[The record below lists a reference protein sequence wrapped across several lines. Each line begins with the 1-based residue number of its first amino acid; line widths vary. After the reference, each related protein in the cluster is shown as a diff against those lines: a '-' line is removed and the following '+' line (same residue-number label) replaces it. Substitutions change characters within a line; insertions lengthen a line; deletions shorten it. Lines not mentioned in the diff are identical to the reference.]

1 MESPAIGG
9 MSGGNYRSADGTST
23 ELPLSAAQL
32 GFWFAQQLDPQNAGF
47 NVGEYLEIHGPID
60 PTLFQA
66 ALRQG
71 ILETDVLRIRLVERA
86 GEPRQI
92 IAESAEWSLP
102 YMDVSGEVDP
112 AMAALSWMSADM
124 ERPTDLLRG
133 PLFAFALFKAAAD
146 RFLWYARYHHV
157 ALDGLS
163 RSLIARRVADVYTAL
178 AGRSLPD
185 GNVPGPLAAIVADDA
200 AYRASDDFARD
211 RQYWNEYL
219 DDAADPTSIANGRF
233 LRSSGLIRRTIH
245 LHVPGTAR
253 LRALGRLSRVVTAA
267 TAIFVHRL
275 TRAEDL
281 VLGLSVAA
289 RSDETRT
296 AAGMVAN
303 AVPLRIKVDPDARVG
318 DFVAEVDRQIRAVL
332 PHQRYRFTDLRRD
345 LHRIDDDRPIFGPV
359 VNIQPFDYG
368 FRFAGAPVT
377 LFNLSVGPVEDLAII
392 AYDHPGTAELRIDLD
407 ANPALYGA
415 DVLAGHGQHLLRLL
429 ETIADPDAT
438 IAHLDMLA
446 PDERRQVLVG
456 WNLTQ
461 ADYPTERHIDE
472 LFANQT
478 GRTPERVAAVFGDQ
492 RLSYAELNRRADGLA
507 HRLRALG
514 VGPDVLVA
522 FFLERSLDMLVGM
535 LGVLKAGGAY
545 VPLDPTH
552 PRNRL
557 AYMLADAQPLVL
569 LTQERLLPDL
579 PPHRSHVAVID
590 AGAPRAARLEHAPAP
605 GRARSRR
612 DLAYVIYTSG
622 STGEPKGVE
631 IEHRAVVNLLASMQR
646 RPGLGA
652 EDTMLAITTLAFDI
666 AALEIFL
673 PLTRGACV
681 VIAASETIGD
691 GVALA
696 GLIERCGASVI
707 QGTPTTLRML
717 LDAGWAGDP
726 CLNILCG
733 GEAWTPELASRL
745 LPRCASLWN
754 MYGPTETTVWSAV
767 AKVEASQPIV
777 IGAPIANT
785 RFYVLDGALQPVPVG
800 VPGELHIGGD
810 GLARGYLHRPQ
821 LTRERFV
828 TDPFAGEPG
837 ARMYCTGDM
846 VRRLPDGTLEFL
858 GRLDHQVKIRGHRIE
873 PGEIEAALER
883 HPNVKRCV
891 VVAREDAQGDHRLVA
906 YVIPTTSSIVP
917 ASELRLLLHETVPT
931 YMIPAAFMSVAS
943 FPLTPSGKLD
953 RKALPPDVAAQEA
966 ATASLGP
973 RTPTEEVLARLWCEM
988 LDLKQVSVRDNF
1000 FELGGHSLLAV
1011 RVIGRI
1017 NETLGSRLGV
1027 VDMFRVPT
1035 IEALAA
1041 SIERNRQAGTRLTTD
1056 KGTTVV
1062 QLQEGRGNIPVYF
1075 VDAGPDQ
1082 LRFANLINEKHPV
1095 FAIEVRWPIAWRR
1108 ALADN
1113 RTFDFPDMEQLAAL
1127 YVSALRAHTSSSP
1140 CILVGHSLGGLIAFE
1155 VAHQFKRQRG
1165 EVAAVMLLDTWGR
1178 YPTFFEAVSFIL
1190 RRGCGLALSGRSAHS
1205 TRPHLRTSWQIAKW
1219 FYWRIKLKLRSFF
1232 NQTVD
1237 SPSDLTTILDQ
1248 DGMPVHGY
1256 AVGRLNNRIRDVYRP
1271 QRLEGRGVLF
1281 RANAN
1286 ALDESRKA
1294 IREIDGSLGW
1304 NDLFG
1309 EGLEIVPTTGDHL
1322 SIVRD
1327 VAHVAVLARQ
1337 INEALD
1343 RHCFGEK
1350 RRNGY
1355 AR

>member
-47 NVGEYLEIHGPID
+47 NVGEYLEIHWPID

-66 ALRQG
+66 ALRQV

-245 LHVPGTAR
+245 LHVPGMAR

-507 HRLRALG
+507 HQLRALG

-535 LGVLKAGGAY
+535 LGVLKAG
-545 VPLDPTH
+545 
-552 PRNRL
+552 
-557 AYMLADAQPLVL
+557 
-569 LTQERLLPDL
+569 
-579 PPHRSHVAVID
+579 PP
-590 AGAPRAARLEHAPAP
+590 P
-605 GRARSRR
+605 GRC
-612 DLAYVIYTSG
+612 
-622 STGEPKGVE
+622 P
-631 IEHRAVVNLLASMQR
+631 
-646 RPGLGA
+646 
-652 EDTMLAITTLAFDI
+652 
-666 AALEIFL
+666 L
-673 PLTRGACV
+673 PS
-681 VIAASETIGD
+681 I
-691 GVALA
+691 
-696 GLIERCGASVI
+696 
-707 QGTPTTLRML
+707 
-717 LDAGWAGDP
+717 
-726 CLNILCG
+726 
-733 GEAWTPELASRL
+733 
-745 LPRCASLWN
+745 
-754 MYGPTETTVWSAV
+754 
-767 AKVEASQPIV
+767 
-777 IGAPIANT
+777 
-785 RFYVLDGALQPVPVG
+785 G
-800 VPGELHIGGD
+800 VP
-810 GLARGYLHRPQ
+810 P
-821 LTRERFV
+821 
-828 TDPFAGEPG
+828 
-837 ARMYCTGDM
+837 
-846 VRRLPDGTLEFL
+846 
-858 GRLDHQVKIRGHRIE
+858 
-873 PGEIEAALER
+873 
-883 HPNVKRCV
+883 
-891 VVAREDAQGDHRLVA
+891 
-906 YVIPTTSSIVP
+906 
-917 ASELRLLLHETVPT
+917 
-931 YMIPAAFMSVAS
+931 
-943 FPLTPSGKLD
+943 
-953 RKALPPDVAAQEA
+953 
-966 ATASLGP
+966 
-973 RTPTEEVLARLWCEM
+973 
-988 LDLKQVSVRDNF
+988 
-1000 FELGGHSLLAV
+1000 
-1011 RVIGRI
+1011 
-1017 NETLGSRLGV
+1017 
-1027 VDMFRVPT
+1027 
-1035 IEALAA
+1035 
-1041 SIERNRQAGTRLTTD
+1041 
-1056 KGTTVV
+1056 
-1062 QLQEGRGNIPVYF
+1062 
-1075 VDAGPDQ
+1075 
-1082 LRFANLINEKHPV
+1082 
-1095 FAIEVRWPIAWRR
+1095 
-1108 ALADN
+1108 
-1113 RTFDFPDMEQLAAL
+1113 
-1127 YVSALRAHTSSSP
+1127 
-1140 CILVGHSLGGLIAFE
+1140 
-1155 VAHQFKRQRG
+1155 
-1165 EVAAVMLLDTWGR
+1165 
-1178 YPTFFEAVSFIL
+1178 
-1190 RRGCGLALSGRSAHS
+1190 
-1205 TRPHLRTSWQIAKW
+1205 
-1219 FYWRIKLKLRSFF
+1219 
-1232 NQTVD
+1232 
-1237 SPSDLTTILDQ
+1237 
-1248 DGMPVHGY
+1248 
-1256 AVGRLNNRIRDVYRP
+1256 
-1271 QRLEGRGVLF
+1271 
-1281 RANAN
+1281 
-1286 ALDESRKA
+1286 
-1294 IREIDGSLGW
+1294 
-1304 NDLFG
+1304 
-1309 EGLEIVPTTGDHL
+1309 
-1322 SIVRD
+1322 SIVRHLPI
-1327 VAHVAVLARQ
+1327 AS
-1337 INEALD
+1337 
-1343 RHCFGEK
+1343 
-1350 RRNGY
+1350 
-1355 AR
+1355 